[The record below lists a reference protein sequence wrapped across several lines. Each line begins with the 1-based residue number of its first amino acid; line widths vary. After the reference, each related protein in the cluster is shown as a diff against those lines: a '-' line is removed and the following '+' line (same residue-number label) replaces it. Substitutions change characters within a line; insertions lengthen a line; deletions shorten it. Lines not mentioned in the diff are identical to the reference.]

1 MFNEIAQRIAKT
13 NDQRIKM
20 SLVLFNIMKNTSG
33 QACLQ
38 LRSAVAASVIE
49 MLDTSMIAE
58 DMDLIKLLNEA
69 VDVVCSDVKA
79 EYGITDFR
87 STLNGMIKQTH
98 EQIERIEKGEEILKS
113 LNLDNINLN

>member
-20 SLVLFNIMKNTSG
+20 SLLLYNIMKNTNG
-33 QACLQ
+33 QCGLE
-38 LRSAVAASVIE
+38 LRSAVAASVVE

-58 DMDLIKLLNEA
+58 DKDLIKLLNEA
-69 VDVVCSDVKA
+69 VDNVCDAVREK
-79 EYGITDFR
+79 YGIEDFR
-87 STLNGMIKQTH
+87 SNLNNIIQQSK
-98 EQIERIEKGEEILKS
+98 EQIERISEGEEILKS

>member
-1 MFNEIAQRIAKT
+1 MFKEIAERIAKT

-33 QACLQ
+33 QADLQ

-49 MLDTSMIAE
+49 MLDTSMITE
-58 DMDLIKLLNEA
+58 DKDLIKLLNEGVDNVCNA
-69 VDVVCSDVKA
+69 VK
-79 EYGITDFR
+79 EQYGITDFR

-98 EQIERIEKGEEILKS
+98 EQIQRIEQGEEILKG

>member
-1 MFNEIAQRIAKT
+1 MFNEIAKRIAKT

-33 QACLQ
+33 QADLQ

-49 MLDTSMIAE
+49 MLETSMIAE
-58 DMDLIKLLNEA
+58 DKDLIKLLNEG
-69 VDVVCSDVKA
+69 VDTVCSDVKS
-79 EYGITDFR
+79 EYGIEDFR
-87 STLNGMIKQTH
+87 GTLNTMVKKTH
-98 EQIERIEKGEEILKS
+98 EQLERVEQGENILKS